1 MKTIYEQFKTCKLSL
16 NYECQ
21 TDLNSDVRDDPLIIH
36 KLKVLF
42 HKAYGIDI
50 SDKSLMFKRDIS
62 SIGQELSVSYKFE
75 YGSVDVSTQQDKLV
89 VTFYHKDNFKA
100 PFEANRC
107 TISVDHDLNFVRA
120 EYCMYFSFLN
130 SVLHNNG
137 GYGGYNQMKIQ
148 QVIDSTGAY
157 NSIAF
162 RHSDDADDDVFI
174 DVERSKLDE
183 RFFQPNTDLEETFY
197 KLIDFVTE
205 RPHEFYAVF
214 DGYPS
219 FSNCV
224 EHSDAIIDFVNV
236 FIHQYFSDERL
247 KQNMLLLDMQAI

>member
-1 MKTIYEQFKTCKLSL
+1 MKTLYEQFRECKLA
-16 NYECQ
+16 
-21 TDLNSDVRDDPLIIH
+21 LNSDVSDNPVITQ

-50 SDKSLMFKRDIS
+50 SDESILFKKDIA

-75 YGSVDVSTQQDKLV
+75 YGSVDVSTKYDQLV
-89 VTFYHKDNFKA
+89 VIFFHKKDFKA

-148 QVIDSTGAY
+148 RVIDLNGAY
-157 NSIAF
+157 NHLSF
-162 RHSDDADDDVFI
+162 RHSDSIDDDLFI

-183 RFFQPNTDLEETFY
+183 RFLQPNADLEETFY

-205 RPHEFYAVF
+205 RPHEFYAIF

-236 FIHQYFSDERL
+236 FVHQYFSDNERL
-247 KQNMLLLDMQAI
+247 KQNMLLLDMQVI

>member
-1 MKTIYEQFKTCKLSL
+1 MKTLYEQFRKCKLA
-16 NYECQ
+16 
-21 TDLNSDVRDDPLIIH
+21 LNSDVGDNPLISK

-42 HKAYGIDI
+42 HKVYGIDI
-50 SDKSLMFKRDIS
+50 SDESILFKKDIG
-62 SIGQELSVSYKFE
+62 SIGQELSISYKFE
-75 YGSVDVSTQQDKLV
+75 YGSVDVSTQQEQLV
-89 VTFYHKDNFKA
+89 VKFYHNDNFKA
-100 PFEANRC
+100 PFKANRS

-120 EYCMYFSFLN
+120 EYCMYFAFLN

-148 QVIDSTGAY
+148 RIIDLNGAY
-157 NSIAF
+157 NSISF
-162 RHSDDADDDVFI
+162 RHSDDADSDLFI

-183 RFFQPNTDLEETFY
+183 RFFQPNTNLEETFY
-197 KLIDFVTE
+197 QLIDFVTE
-205 RPHEFYAVF
+205 HPHEFYAIF

-236 FIHQYFSDERL
+236 FVHQYFSDNERL

>member
-1 MKTIYEQFKTCKLSL
+1 MKTLYEQFRECKLA
-16 NYECQ
+16 
-21 TDLNSDVRDDPLIIH
+21 LNSDVRDNPLIIQ

-42 HKAYGIDI
+42 HKVYGIDI
-50 SDKSLMFKRDIS
+50 SDESILFKKDIA

-75 YGSVDVSTQQDKLV
+75 YGSVDVSTKYDQLV
-89 VTFYHKDNFKA
+89 VTFFHKKDFKA
-100 PFEANRC
+100 PFESNRC
-107 TISVDHDLNFVRA
+107 TISVDHDLNFISA

-148 QVIDSTGAY
+148 RVIDLNGVY
-157 NSIAF
+157 NHLSF
-162 RHSDDADDDVFI
+162 RHSDDAGDVFI
-174 DVERSKLDE
+174 NVERSKLDE
-183 RFFQPNTDLEETFY
+183 RFFQPNTDLEEKFY
-197 KLIDFVTE
+197 QLIDFVTE
-205 RPHEFYAVF
+205 HPHEFYAIF

-219 FSNCV
+219 FTNCV

-236 FIHQYFSDERL
+236 FIHQYFSDNERL